1 MPSQKSKFP
10 SYGLVRGPSHE
21 RGGVAGMVAD
31 EQPVEL
37 EGGEWIVPKEAVPDY
52 LPALIQMTN
61 TGRMRQAMQ
70 NGNSAMD
77 ALIASAS
84 MQNGISEP
92 KSPMYQNG
100 GEIPS
105 FSNKKDFR
113 GFLDKQYSLMNVSPD
128 SYDSSDKYSIAMY
141 ANPEDS
147 ARAVFMDK
155 VSDKFYTDN
164 RKKLLDQTNFSSFL
178 ERSKN
183 PFGRYSD
190 KEPAIRKD
198 AELNYLKKEYGD
210 SLDDFLNIYNKKD
223 IKNLGGIIDE
233 YEDGGRVSVKSKL
246 IDAMSESN
254 GVSKGY
260 SRADLETLDLDT
272 LERLQGTMLERNIG
286 DQYGGIEDALVSRP
300 GSADMGERRTYANR
314 FDVRQGFGPDGNT
327 STSRE
332 QLSVGSLPVLATL
345 ANLAS
350 RAGVSGEGALGR
362 VLNAP
367 LPIERRT
374 EDGRT
379 SFGLSREQGG
389 MIEYEDGGEVHSRR
403 MYNQKDKKKYGY
415 EMGGMMPQYQ
425 EGGKINKYFEKNT
438 LPYDENVFSDKMAQA
453 GASQNPAG
461 FPGAALYGLGAGLA
475 TMPMSDKQRSSG
487 AALVLPALAALY
499 GASKFRSDKAPLKR
513 VMKGKQ
519 PLFRE
524 IDFKKV
530 DDDVFMSSKKGWRQL
545 SQNAIDSIKENNPE
559 LAEFYNFK
567 KGGSV
572 DYYQDGG
579 QVQGLQGLVDSLG
592 VVGSQGMLGNAPP
605 RRQQEIRNPDMFI
618 GPPDSLVGR
627 TYRNPFTGKYEDAEA
642 EDRRIEQQTKRLLE
656 SMKKSNIPRSGQ
668 RMVMREGGPVPYQ
681 DGGQVNPNSLAGKTV
696 KASDLGLENLG
707 EVTDMPSPFS
717 MSRPEFEAFTNSPMS
732 EEEAEEMR
740 QEQLSNLMSIVGRDM
755 RIRPV
760 QPDRYIIKNGKMSQ
774 TEMNIPKLSG
784 AYLSS
789 FGFETPYSQRQQALL
804 QRKMIAPE
812 TLNPKVKGLINR
824 ALVQRLANEE
834 D

>member
-1 MPSQKSKFP
+1 MYQ
-10 SYGLVRGPSHE
+10 
-21 RGGVAGMVAD
+21 
-31 EQPVEL
+31 
-37 EGGEWIVPKEAVPDY
+37 EGGEVGFEQIADLAKRYRDNIGLPVEEGMFTPEGGFTKEGYARKFGVEPESFDIDTVFFKSPANY
-52 LPALIQMTN
+52 SFRFVDKKGEPIKSTTTKGQSRTTMLPILSDMLKQKAAEKIDVTDFDNIQKRMKQAQMEN
-61 TGRMRQAMQ
+61 TFSELVRQA
-70 NGNSAMD
+70 
-77 ALIASAS
+77 
-84 MQNGISEP
+84 
-92 KSPMYQNG
+92 
-100 GEIPS
+100 
-105 FSNKKDFR
+105 
-113 GFLDKQYSLMNVSPD
+113 
-128 SYDSSDKYSIAMY
+128 
-141 ANPEDS
+141 
-147 ARAVFMDK
+147 
-155 VSDKFYTDN
+155 
-164 RKKLLDQTNFSSFL
+164 
-178 ERSKN
+178 
-183 PFGRYSD
+183 
-190 KEPAIRKD
+190 
-198 AELNYLKKEYGD
+198 
-210 SLDDFLNIYNKKD
+210 
-223 IKNLGGIIDE
+223 
-233 YEDGGRVSVKSKL
+233 
-246 IDAMSESN
+246 
-254 GVSKGY
+254 
-260 SRADLETLDLDT
+260 T
-272 LERLQGTMLERNIG
+272 LEYPKAKQK
-286 DQYGGIEDALVSRP
+286 Q
-300 GSADMGERRTYANR
+300 
-314 FDVRQGFGPDGNT
+314 
-327 STSRE
+327 
-332 QLSVGSLPVLATL
+332 
-345 ANLAS
+345 
-350 RAGVSGEGALGR
+350 
-362 VLNAP
+362 
-367 LPIERRT
+367 
-374 EDGRT
+374 
-379 SFGLSREQGG
+379 QGG
-389 MIEYEDGGEVHSRR
+389 MIQYEDGGEVHSRR
-403 MYNQKDKKKYGY
+403 MYNQSTGFNKNKSDLDGDGKISEYERKRGMAIAQSMGKKMMG
-415 EMGGMMPQYQ
+415 GGMMPQYQ

-572 DYYQDGG
+572 DYYQEGG
-579 QVQGLQGLVDSLG
+579 QVQ
-592 VVGSQGMLGNAPP
+592 P
-605 RRQQEIRNPDMFI
+605 RKQFELRNPDMFI

-755 RIRPV
+755 RIRPK
-760 QPDRYIIKNGKMSQ
+760 QPDKYIVKNGKMSQ

>member
-1 MPSQKSKFP
+1 MPSQTSKFP

-92 KSPMYQNG
+92 KSPMYMG
-100 GEIPS
+100 G
-105 FSNKKDFR
+105 
-113 GFLDKQYSLMNVSPD
+113 GM
-128 SYDSSDKYSIAMY
+128 M
-141 ANPEDS
+141 
-147 ARAVFMDK
+147 
-155 VSDKFYTDN
+155 
-164 RKKLLDQTNFSSFL
+164 
-178 ERSKN
+178 
-183 PFGRYSD
+183 
-190 KEPAIRKD
+190 
-198 AELNYLKKEYGD
+198 
-210 SLDDFLNIYNKKD
+210 
-223 IKNLGGIIDE
+223 DE
-233 YEDGGRVSVKSKL
+233 YEEGGRVSVKSKL

-272 LERLQGTMLERNIG
+272 LERLQSTMLERNIG
-286 DQYGGIEDALVSRP
+286 DQYGGIEDALVSKP

-379 SFGLSREQGG
+379 SFVLSREQGG
-389 MIEYEDGGEVHSRR
+389 MIGYEDGGEVHSRR

-425 EGGKINKYFEKNT
+425 EGGVVPDNT
-438 LPYDENVFSDKMAQA
+438 RVSQTYYPTGSLDLPLANLASPVEVGSISQAPLSNRDIAQIVMDIA
-453 GASQNPAG
+453 T
-461 FPGAALYGLGAGLA
+461 PGAMIGSLGKKAVLKAVKKIPKKGSARQQAEL
-475 TMPMSDKQRSSG
+475 TEELSSMNPDDIEYNDLQFLQKKLQDNIDNIG
-487 AALVLPALAALY
+487 TNNVQAINSIERALV
-499 GASKFRSDKAPLKR
+499 K
-513 VMKGKQ
+513 KGKTY
-519 PLFRE
+519 PGYRKSE
-524 IDFKKV
+524 GP
-530 DDDVFMSSKKGWRQL
+530 DVYKEL
-545 SQNAIDSIKENNPE
+545 ENNQRLYERMFGKKHPGSIE
-559 LAEFYNFK
+559 YLDNFRQ
-567 KGGSV
+567 GGPV
-572 DYYQDGG
+572 DYYQEGG

-605 RRQQEIRNPDMFI
+605 RRQQEIRNPEVYY
-618 GPPDSLVGR
+618 GPPMKLMGPGLSDYEKAEQKLEAFMDSLQ
-627 TYRNPFTGKYEDAEA
+627 TDSNINPFSGKPIDTDA
-642 EDRRIEQQTKRLLE
+642 DVKRLFE
-656 SMKKSNIPRSGQ
+656 RMKKSKIPRSDK
-668 RMVMREGGPVPYQ
+668 RMVMREGGPIPYQ
-681 DGGQVNPNSLAGKTV
+681 NGGQV
-696 KASDLGLENLG
+696 KASSMGLKNFG

-740 QEQLSNLMSIVGRDM
+740 QEQLSNLMSIVGQDM
-755 RIRPV
+755 RIRPK
-760 QPDRYIIKNGKMSQ
+760 QPDRYIVKNGKMSQ

-789 FGFETPYSQRQQALL
+789 FGLETPLSRRQRALL

-812 TLNPKVKGLINR
+812 TLNPQVKGLINR